1 MTHMA
6 IFLSTLNVSLPE
18 SIGIGTLLHFA
29 LSIAI
34 CLHLLRKPR
43 DARTSLLWIFFT
55 TALPVV
61 GPLAY
66 LLFGINTIPSKG
78 WQKQY
83 SDSTFQKRQRQKAR
97 NDRPLDSVRA
107 QKSPLASA
115 LDNETLITL
124 NRVLDQ
130 LSGNHLLLGGN
141 EVQLTETAE
150 LALEE
155 MFLAIRSARKH
166 IHLST
171 YIFNDDRIGQRLMSL
186 LAERAR
192 SGVQVRVLYDAF
204 GSAGANLRL
213 FFWHHRHIPNLH
225 IIGFSQA
232 NMLKRKFQLNLR
244 NHRKL
249 LIIDGTLAFTG
260 GVNFH
265 DVYLPRDGQPGTID
279 YHFKLRGPIVLE
291 LQYTFLRDWY
301 YMTDDPTEKLLDK
314 TFFPNP
320 EHAGDLAV
328 RLQNSGPTR
337 DETGAALNTFF
348 AAINLARKQILIVTP
363 YFVPPEALI
372 LALRMAA
379 FRGVDVKVLVPSVN
393 NHPTLRFAS
402 HALYTS
408 LLTAGVRIYERQPP
422 FIHAKAAIFDDA
434 VSIIGSVNFDP
445 RSLFLNYETN
455 LVVFNVEFA
464 TRVKGAIL
472 NDLSHAQEIIY
483 AEWSRRPK
491 LTQLAEN
498 FFNLFHPIA

>member
-1 MTHMA
+1 M
-6 IFLSTLNVSLPE
+6 LSFIATVNFSLPE
-18 SIGIGTLLHFA
+18 SIGYGTLLHFA
-29 LSIAI
+29 LSIAV

-66 LLFGINTIPSKG
+66 VLFGINTIPSKG

-83 SDSTFQKRQRQKAR
+83 SDSTFQKRRIQNTR
-97 NDRPLDSVRA
+97 DDHPLATLHA
-107 QKSPLASA
+107 QKTTLASA
-115 LDNETLITL
+115 LDNEALVTF

-130 LSGNHLLLGGN
+130 LSRNHPLLGGN
-141 EVQLTETAE
+141 DVQLTETAE

-155 MFLAIRSARKH
+155 MFLAVSSARKH
-166 IHLST
+166 IHLAT
-171 YIFNDDRIGQRLMSL
+171 YIFNDDRIGQQLMAL
-186 LAERAR
+186 LVERAR
-192 SGVQVRVLYDAF
+192 AGVQVRVLYDAF

-213 FFWHHRHIPNLH
+213 FFWRHRHVPNLH

-260 GVNFH
+260 GVNFL
-265 DVYLPRDGQPGTID
+265 DVYLPHDGLPGNID
-279 YHFKLRGPIVLE
+279 YHFKIRGPVVLE
-291 LQYTFLRDWY
+291 LQYTFMRDWY
-301 YMTDDPTEKLLDK
+301 YMTDEPTETLLDK
-314 TFFPNP
+314 TFFPAP
-320 EHAGDLAV
+320 ERVGELAV
-328 RLQNSGPTR
+328 RIQNSGPTR
-337 DETGAALNTFF
+337 DETGAALDTFF

-372 LALRMAA
+372 LALRQAA

-402 HALYTS
+402 HALYAA
-408 LLTAGVRIYERQPP
+408 LLTAGVRIFERQPP
-422 FIHAKAAIFDDA
+422 FIHAKAAVFDDA

-455 LVVFNVEFA
+455 LVVFNDAFA
-464 TRVKGAIL
+464 SRVKGAIL
-472 NDLSHAQEIIY
+472 NDLGHAQEIRY
-483 AEWSRRPK
+483 ADWRRRPK
-491 LTQLAEN
+491 LTQLVEN

>member
-1 MTHMA
+1 MFFFMA
-6 IFLSTLNVSLPE
+6 TLNVSLPE

-29 LSIAI
+29 LSTAV

-55 TALPVV
+55 TAFPVI

-66 LLFGINTIPSKG
+66 VLFGINTVPSKG

-83 SDSTFQKRQRQKAR
+83 SDSTFQKRQKLNIRT
-97 NDRPLDSVRA
+97 DRPQTALQA
-107 QKSPLASA
+107 QNAH
-115 LDNETLITL
+115 L
-124 NRVLDQ
+124 NGATESGNFSSFNRILDQ
-130 LSGNHLLLGGN
+130 LSRNHPLLGGN
-141 EVQLTETAE
+141 DIQLIDTAE

-155 MFLAIRSARKH
+155 MFLAIRTARKH

-171 YIFNDDRIGQRLMSL
+171 YIFNDDSIGQRLMAL
-186 LAERAR
+186 LVERAQA
-192 SGVQVRVLYDAF
+192 GVQVRVLYDAF

-213 FFWHHRHIPNLH
+213 FFWHRRHVPNLRL
-225 IIGFSQA
+225 IGFSQA

-244 NHRKL
+244 NHRKIL
-249 LIIDGTLAFTG
+249 VVDGTLAFTG

-265 DVYLPRDGQPGTID
+265 DVYLPHDGLPGTID
-279 YHFKLRGPIVLE
+279 YHFKVRGPVVNE

-301 YMTDDPTEKLLDK
+301 YMTDEPTDTLLSK
-314 TFFPNP
+314 AFFPTP
-320 EHAGDLAV
+320 EHAGDYAV

-337 DETGAALNTFF
+337 DETGVALNTFF
-348 AAINLARKQILIVTP
+348 AAINLARKQILIITP
-363 YFVPPEALI
+363 YFVPPETLV
-372 LALRMAA
+372 LALRQAA

-393 NHPTLRFAS
+393 NHPTLRLAS
-402 HALYTS
+402 HALYAA

-422 FIHAKAAIFDDA
+422 FIHAKAAIIDDT

-455 LVVFNVEFA
+455 LVVINAAFA
-464 TRVKGAIL
+464 AHLKSAIIDEL
-472 NDLSHAQEIIY
+472 AHAQEVLF
-483 AEWSRRPK
+483 AEWRRRPR

-498 FFNLFHPIA
+498 FFNLFNPIA

>member
-1 MTHMA
+1 MTLILA
-6 IFLSTLNVSLPE
+6 TLNVSLPE
-18 SIGIGTLLHFA
+18 SIGFGTVLHIV
-29 LSIAI
+29 LSVAV

-55 TALPVV
+55 TALPII
-61 GPLAY
+61 GPLSY
-66 LLFGINTIPSKG
+66 VLFGINTVPSKG

-83 SDSTFQKRQRQKAR
+83 SDSTFQKHQRLKIR
-97 NDRPLDSVRA
+97 NDH
-107 QKSPLASA
+107 PLATMYAQTTSHISA
-115 LDNETLITL
+115 SENEALITF

-130 LSGNHLLLGGN
+130 LSDNHPLLGGN
-141 EVQLTETAE
+141 EMQLTETAE

-155 MFLAIRSARKH
+155 MFLALGKACKH

-171 YIFNDDRIGQRLMSL
+171 YIFNDDRMGQRLMSI

-213 FFWHHRHIPNLH
+213 FFWRHRHVPNLQLV
-225 IIGFSQA
+225 GFSQA

-249 LIIDGTLAFTG
+249 LIIDGVLAYTG
-260 GVNFH
+260 GINFH
-265 DVYLPRDGQPGTID
+265 DVYLPHNGLPGTID
-279 YHFKLRGPIVLE
+279 YHFRLRGPAVLE

-301 YMTDDPTEKLLDK
+301 YMTDEPMEKLLDVA
-314 TFFPNP
+314 FFPP
-320 EHAGDLAV
+320 PVHAGELAV

-348 AAINLARKQILIVTP
+348 AAINLARKHILIVTP
-363 YFVPPEALI
+363 YFVPPETLI
-372 LALRMAA
+372 LALRQAA

-402 HALYTS
+402 HALYAP
-408 LLTAGVRIYERQPP
+408 LLTAGVRIYEREPP
-422 FIHAKAAIFDDA
+422 FIHAKAAIFDDV

-455 LVVFNVEFA
+455 LVVFNDAFA
-464 TRVKGAIL
+464 ARLKGAIL
-472 NDLSHAQEIIY
+472 NDLSHAREVLY
-483 AEWSRRPK
+483 SEWCLRPR
-491 LTQLAEN
+491 LTQLLEN